1 MKCYIYLIFYR
12 ENNFT
17 NDFYINKIIKV
28 IKQNMDLIDLRK
40 DILSK
45 IIKKINKYIKNNISG
60 SISED
65 FIVKVKLL
73 DEILGEYTDECIEV

>member
-1 MKCYIYLIFYR
+1 
-12 ENNFT
+12 
-17 NDFYINKIIKV
+17 
-28 IKQNMDLIDLRK
+28 MDLIDLRK

-73 DEILGEYTDECIEV
+73 DEILGEYTDECIEI